1 MALFSHPSNNLR
13 SVATDIKE
21 TLTAALTAA
30 ISDLRVDIQ
39 AISGRV
45 QEVEN
50 VMATHSTVIRR
61 SCQAI
66 DTHTLQLRDLNRHI
80 EDLDNHGRH
89 HNLRIRGLPETIDAQ
104 RCSPNGNLFF
114 INFGLLVP
122 PDLYYP
128 SEETFCM
135 HTSGDLKGYSYLKV
149 NLETSAGTK
158 TLYTVHP
165 NMPPWHCQSF
175 EVPEPSK
182 DMEKVHIEVQG
193 MEVGGDKVQFANKPL
208 TLRKKNVGT
217 LIQTDKYMY
226 KPGQKVNIRI
236 LSINQDME
244 VQNTNYSLIEL
255 QDPQGNRLA
264 QWREVSPNNGIAE
277 TSFQLAE
284 EPNMGKYKIK
294 ANNVLKEFEVQEYE
308 PKKFEVEVTAPNSV
322 SILDDSI
329 SLMVTSRYTY
339 GETVPGSVTLKTC
352 QKKQPRYW
360 WWWRP
365 LEDEEPATKD
375 LCHEEIA
382 KIDQTGKM
390 QSSLDLKKFNLQS
403 SDYNRE
409 LIMHVSMEEEGTGV
423 TESTSK
429 TIKLESQLTKL
440 LFEDTKSYFMP
451 GVPYKGKLSLTSFD
465 GQPLA
470 SKKVHI
476 KASYKGE
483 ENKETFVTDSN
494 GKVTFELSTEKWGKN
509 SVNLYAT
516 TDQTGEPYS
525 RGKLSVTY
533 GTANLY
539 LKDIYVETKSYLYI
553 RPVKSSAPCHQNVA
567 VTVDYSLAEEED
579 NGPIELFYLV
589 SLEGKIVQQGQK
601 KVERSKG
608 DSCSGSV
615 ELSLPIRDISPS
627 GNILVLMVSDSG
639 TVAADTTTAQ
649 VTPCLKHAVS
659 LKFSETKVL
668 PKSNV
673 NMQLQAD
680 GGSYC
685 ALRAVD
691 KSVVLMKPEDE
702 LTENKFQKLA
712 IPKRTYIRS
721 DSLDYSLCSNFQPQE
736 YDSEDNFGRGPWWWY
751 SYPEKKKDIQ
761 NIIQDIGLYLLS
773 TWKIFAPI
781 TCKTESYADYHA
793 YIQPD
798 FELYEDAPGVMNIVN
813 YDDLAENEESEVDSV
828 MELRSYFPETFLWLI
843 QPIPSSGSSEI
854 PVNLPD
860 TITEWIAQMFCVSN
874 RGLGLS
880 AATSIVTFRPF
891 FIDLRMPYSI
901 IRGETVQ
908 INALV
913 SNYMSQEL
921 MIQSTLAESNDY
933 ILNSPKDNTICVGGG
948 QRKMISWQMTPTAL
962 GFLNM
967 SVTSQAV
974 NGQCGGQRAV
984 IPDKGGRDAVIQTL
998 LVKPEG
1004 TLVEQAH
1011 NSMLII
1017 EKGTIVKE
1025 KINLELPKSYIVGSE
1040 RGFISFTGD
1049 IMGSAMNNLDKLLA
1063 LSYGCGEQNML
1074 KFCPNIYVLKYLKS
1088 SNQLTDSILE
1098 KGKTFLEAGLQRQLT
1113 FKHPDGSYS
1122 AFGTR
1127 DKEGNTWLTAF
1138 VIMSFWQAR
1147 DFIFIDDKHIKEG
1160 MSFLAKQQKDNGCF
1174 KATGQL
1180 LNNGMKGGVDDE
1192 ISLTAYII
1200 VALLESGL
1208 ETSDSMVT
1216 KAVQCLKNEPAEKHT
1231 PYKMALKAYAYTLA
1245 NCSEELS
1252 NIMQLLDGIA
1262 KKEDGMMYWSQEDK
1276 VEKQSYWGKPKS
1288 VDVEIT
1294 AYVLLTF
1301 ASLPNPS
1308 SKDMGDMV
1316 TITRWMCKQQNGN
1329 GGFSSTQDTV
1339 VGLLSLARFA
1349 ALTFGKSGEVVLDV
1363 TSERGFRHT
1372 ILINNDNKLLLQRLT
1387 LPEVPGEYLV
1397 TASGVGTAFM
1407 QVVQRYHAPPEV
1419 KEAAFSLSVQPQCME
1434 DEKMAILL
1442 EFWYKGS
1449 RNNTNMVLMEIKML
1463 SGYVSVPESIEEV
1476 KRDSDVQRVEIK
1488 DDLITIYWEKVTS
1501 DHETVEILFRRSVPV
1516 TGLKPAYVKLS
1527 DYYMPEETDTVCY
1540 LAEC

>member
-1 MALFSHPSNNLR
+1 MGTMIWVLCFLLSLKGAP
-13 SVATDIKE
+13 AQ
-21 TLTAALTAA
+21 
-30 ISDLRVDIQ
+30 SDKK
-39 AISGRV
+39 
-45 QEVEN
+45 
-50 VMATHSTVIRR
+50 
-61 SCQAI
+61 
-66 DTHTLQLRDLNRHI
+66 
-80 EDLDNHGRH
+80 
-89 HNLRIRGLPETIDAQ
+89 P
-104 RCSPNGNLFF
+104 
-114 INFGLLVP
+114 NFGLLVP

-158 TLYTVHP
+158 TLYTVQP

-175 EVPEPSK
+175 QVPEPSG
-182 DMEKVHIEVQG
+182 DTETVHIEIQG
-193 MEVGGDKVQFANKPL
+193 MEAGGDKVQFASKPL

-217 LIQTDKYMY
+217 FIQTDKYMY

-244 VQNTNYSLIEL
+244 VQNKNYSLVEL

-264 QWREVSPNNGIAE
+264 QWRDVSPNNGIAE
-277 TSFQLAE
+277 MSFQLAE

-294 ANNVLKEFEVQEYE
+294 ANNVLKEFEVQEYVL
-308 PKKFEVEVTAPNSV
+308 KKFEVEVAAPNSV
-322 SILDDSI
+322 SILDKYL
-329 SLMVTSRYTY
+329 SLTVNGWYTY
-339 GETVPGSVTLKTC
+339 GETVPGSVTLKVC

-360 WWWRP
+360 WRWRP
-365 LEDEEPATKD
+365 LEEEKPGTKD

-390 QSSLDLKKFNLQS
+390 QSTLDLSKFNLRS

-409 LIMHVSMEEEGTGV
+409 LIMDISMEEEGTGV
-423 TESTSK
+423 TQSASK
-429 TIKLESQLTKL
+429 TITLESKLTKL

-451 GVPYKGKLSLTSFD
+451 GVPYRGKLSLTSFD

-476 KASYKGE
+476 KANYNGE

-494 GKVTFELSTEKWGKN
+494 GKVTFELPTEKWGKN

-516 TDQTGEPYS
+516 TDQKGEPYS
-525 RGKLSVTY
+525 SGNVPVTY
-533 GTANLY
+533 GTASLY

-579 NGPIELFYLV
+579 NGYIELFYLV
-589 SLEGKIVQQGQK
+589 TLEGKIVQQGQK

-608 DSCSGSV
+608 DSLSGSV

-627 GNILVLMVSDSG
+627 GNILVLMISDSG

-649 VTPCLKHAVS
+649 VTPCLKHAVN

-685 ALRAVD
+685 AMRAVD

-702 LTENKFQKLA
+702 LTENKFQKLV

-721 DSLDYSLCSNFQPQE
+721 DSLDYSLCSKSQPQE
-736 YDSEDNFGRGPWWWY
+736 YDSEDNFARSPWWWY

-781 TCKTESYADYHA
+781 TCITQTGTEPRMMAKKAQVLSAPA
-793 YIQPD
+793 RPGAA
-798 FELYEDAPGVMNIVN
+798 LAPAPPGVMNIVD
-813 YDDLAENEESEVDSV
+813 YDDPAENAESEVDSV
-828 MELRSYFPETFLWLI
+828 MEPRTYFPETLLWSI
-843 QPIPSSGSSEI
+843 EPIPSSGSSEI
-854 PVNLPD
+854 PVTLPD
-860 TITEWIAQMFCVSN
+860 TITEWSAQMFCVSN

-880 AATSIVTFRPF
+880 AATSIIAFQPF
-891 FIDLRMPYSI
+891 FIDLRLPFSV
-901 IRGETVQ
+901 IRGENLQLT
-908 INALV
+908 ALV
-913 SNYMSQEL
+913 SNYMSQEM

-933 ILNSPKDNTICVGGG
+933 VLNSPKDNTVCVGGG
-948 QRKMISWQMTPTAL
+948 QRKAISWQMTPTAL
-962 GFLNM
+962 GLLNI

-974 NGQCGGQRAV
+974 NGQCGGQSAV
-984 IPDKGGRDAVIQTL
+984 IPDKGSRDAVIQTL

-1011 NSMLII
+1011 NSMLIV
-1017 EKGTIVKE
+1017 EKGTIVPE

-1063 LSYGCGEQNML
+1063 MSYGCGEQNML
-1074 KFCPNIYVLKYLKS
+1074 NFCPNIYVLRYLKS

-1098 KGKTFLEAGLQRQLT
+1098 TGKKFLEAGLQRQLT
-1113 FKHPDGSYS
+1113 YKHPDGSYS
-1122 AFGTR
+1122 AFGKS
-1127 DKEGNTWLTAF
+1127 DKEGSTWLTAF
-1138 VIMSFWQAR
+1138 VIKSFWQAR

-1160 MSFLAKQQKDNGCF
+1160 MSFLAKQQKDDGCF
-1174 KATGQL
+1174 KATGRL
-1180 LNNGMKGGVDDE
+1180 LNNGMKGGVNDE
-1192 ISLTAYII
+1192 IALTAY
-1200 VALLESGL
+1200 VTGALLESGI
-1208 ETSDSMVT
+1208 EISDPMVT
-1216 KAVQCLKNEPAEKHT
+1216 KAVQCLKNEPAEKNT
-1231 PYKMALKAYAYTLA
+1231 PYKMALKAYAYTMA
-1245 NCSEELS
+1245 NCTEELS
-1252 NIMQLLDGIA
+1252 NVMQLLDGIA
-1262 KKEDGMMYWSQEDK
+1262 KKGDGMMYWSQEDK
-1276 VEKQSYWGKPKS
+1276 VEKESYWCKPKS

-1294 AYVLLTF
+1294 AYLLLTL
-1301 ASLPNPS
+1301 ASHPNPS
-1308 SKDMGDMV
+1308 IKDIGDMV
-1316 TITRWMCKQQNGN
+1316 PITRWMCKQQNGN

-1339 VGLLSLARFA
+1339 VGLHSLSRFA
-1349 ALTFGKSGEVVLDV
+1349 ALTSGKSGEVVLEV

-1372 ILINNDNKLLLQRLT
+1372 ILINNDNNLLLQRLT
-1387 LPEVPGEYLV
+1387 LPEVPGKYLV

-1434 DEKMAILL
+1434 DGKMAILL

-1449 RNNTNMVLMEIKML
+1449 RKNTNMALMEIKML

-1501 DHETVEILFRRSVPV
+1501 DHKTVEILFRRSVPV
-1516 TGLKPAYVKLS
+1516 TGLKPAYVKLL
-1527 DYYMPEETDTVCY
+1527 DYYMPEETNTVCY